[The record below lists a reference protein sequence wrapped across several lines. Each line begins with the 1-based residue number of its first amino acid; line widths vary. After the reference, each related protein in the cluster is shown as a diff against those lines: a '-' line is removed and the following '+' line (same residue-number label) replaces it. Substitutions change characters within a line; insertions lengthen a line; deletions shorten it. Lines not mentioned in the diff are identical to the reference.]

1 MNQEE
6 LSDVII
12 TYQVK
17 HHVNDTEL
25 AFASHLSVE
34 KIHAMKT
41 TGDGSFT
48 GEEINQILEYIQSQD

>member
-1 MNQEE
+1 
-6 LSDVII
+6 
-12 TYQVK
+12 VK

-41 TGDGSFT
+41 GDGSFT
-48 GEEINQILEYIQSQD
+48 SEEINQILEYIQSQD